1 MGAQREAEK
10 SMETELIIAGGGPVG
25 MGLAIDLGQRGH
37 QVTVI
42 ERWPEPQPIPKGQN
56 LTQRTMEHFR
66 AWNCEDA
73 LRAARITPRGV
84 VNGGLTCYGNLLS
97 GYYYDWL
104 PREQVRP
111 FYFTDVE
118 RLPQYATEAVLRQ
131 RAAELET
138 VTLHYGQSAIGLSQN
153 NSSVTLTHAAKDGP
167 EQQTTGQYLIGCDG
181 SHSLIR
187 QAAGITQTRSDHDRK
202 MVLLVFKSTQL
213 HQLLSSLPERSF
225 YNTLHPDLDGYWQ
238 FLGRVDLGSEW
249 FFHAP
254 VPADTTADNYDFHA
268 CLHRAVGQPF
278 DLELTYVGFWDLRIA
293 LADSYRQ
300 GRVFIAGDA
309 AHSHPPYGGYGI
321 NIGFEDA
328 RNLGWKL
335 SASLSGWGNEGLLD
349 SYEAE
354 RRPVFAS
361 TATDFI
367 ENFISED
374 RLFLQRYNPQTD
386 KPAFEA
392 AWQARNKGASEVH
405 SFAPNY
411 DGSPI
416 ISGSAA
422 GARPSARGSH
432 QMQARPGYHLSPVEL
447 ASGENVYERLGSGFT
462 LLDFSA
468 EQTQLETSLP
478 LCHIASPHDPA
489 ADIFEAETVL
499 VRPDEFIAYAGPKT
513 GVESA
518 LAKAAAQG

>member
-1 MGAQREAEK
+1 MGAERKVEK

-37 QVTVI
+37 QVAVI

-84 VNGGLTCYGNLLS
+84 VNGGLTCYDNLLS

-131 RAAELET
+131 RAAELDT

-153 NSSVTLTHAAKDGP
+153 DSSVTLTHAAKDGP

-213 HQLLSSLPERSF
+213 HELLSRLPERSF
-225 YNTLHPDLDGYWQ
+225 YNTLHPDLNGYWQ

-254 VPADTTADNYDFHA
+254 VPADTTAENYDFHA
-268 CLHRAVGQPF
+268 YLHRAVGQPF

-321 NIGFEDA
+321 NTGFEDA

-335 SASLSGWGNEGLLD
+335 SACLSGWGNEGLLD

-374 RLFLQRYNPQTD
+374 RLFLQRYNPQAD

-432 QMQARPGYHLSPVEL
+432 QMQAKPGYHLSPVEL

-478 LCHIASPHDPA
+478 LCHVASPHDPA
-489 ADIFEAETVL
+489 AGIFEAETVL

-518 LAKAAAQG
+518 LARAAARG

>member
-1 MGAQREAEK
+1 MD
-10 SMETELIIAGGGPVG
+10 TDIIIAGGGPVG

-37 QVTVI
+37 QVAVI

-66 AWNCEDA
+66 AWNCEEA

-84 VNGGLTCYGNLLS
+84 VNGGLTCYDNLLS

-118 RLPQYATEAVLRQ
+118 RLPQYATEAVLRK

-138 VTLHYGQSAIGLSQN
+138 VTLHYGQSATSLDQDMAG
-153 NSSVTLTHAAKDGP
+153 VTLRYTDADSGAEH
-167 EQQTTGQYLIGCDG
+167 QLRGQYLVGCDG
-181 SHSLIR
+181 SHSTIR
-187 QAAGITQTRSDHDRK
+187 RAAGISQTRSDHDRK

-213 HQLLSSLPERSF
+213 HDLLSVLPERSF
-225 YNTLHPDLDGYWQ
+225 YNTLHPDLNGYWQ

-254 VPADTTADNYDFHA
+254 VPADTTAENYDFHA
-268 CLHRAVGQPF
+268 YLHRAVGQEF
-278 DLELTYVGFWDLRIA
+278 DLDLTYVGFWDLRIA
-293 LADSYRQ
+293 LADNYRHQ
-300 GRVFIAGDA
+300 RVFIAGDA

-321 NIGFEDA
+321 NTGFEDA

-335 SASLSGWGNEGLLD
+335 SASLSGWGNEALLD

-361 TATDFI
+361 TASDFI
-367 ENFISED
+367 ENFIAED
-374 RLFLQRYNPQTD
+374 RAFLKQYNPRHD
-386 KPAFEA
+386 KPAFES
-392 AWQARNKGASEVH
+392 AWQARNKGSSEVH
-405 SFAPNY
+405 AFAPNY

-416 ISGSAA
+416 VSGGSA
-422 GARPSARGSH
+422 GAHPSARGSH
-432 QMQARPGYHLSPVEL
+432 QMQAKPGYHLSPVVL
-447 ASGENVYERLGSGFT
+447 AGGDNVFERLGDGFT
-462 LLDFSA
+462 LLDFSTNNNPVEA
-468 EQTQLETSLP
+468 DMP
-478 LCHIASPHDPA
+478 LCHVASPADPA
-489 ADIFEAETVL
+489 AAIFEAETVL
-499 VRPDEFIAYAGPKT
+499 VRPDEYIAYAGPRT
-513 GVESA
+513 GVASA
-518 LAKAAAQG
+518 LAKAVGGG